1 LIVLDTHAWLW
12 WLSDPDKLSRRART
26 AIDASLGSA
35 AVHVSSISAW
45 EVTLLVR
52 KGRLTL
58 RLAADEWIAR
68 SEALS
73 FLRFVPL
80 DNRIAVRSNSLP
92 APIHDD
98 SRPDDRSHG
107 AGPRGLARDE
117 RRAPSSLPAGQ
128 DNLVGEGGTVRES
141 IKRPTDRLAGTFER
155 GRGASP

>member
-26 AIDASLGSA
+26 AIDGSLGSA

-58 RLAADEWIAR
+58 RLPADEWIAR

-98 SRPDDRSHG
+98 PADRMIV
-107 AGPRGLARDE
+107 ATA
-117 RRAPSSLPAGQ
+117 
-128 DNLVGEGGTVRES
+128 LV
-141 IKRPTDRLAGTFER
+141 L
-155 GRGASP
+155 GASLVTKDARLRRYRHVKTIW

>member
-98 SRPDDRSHG
+98 PADRMIV
-107 AGPRGLARDE
+107 ATA
-117 RRAPSSLPAGQ
+117 
-128 DNLVGEGGTVRES
+128 LV
-141 IKRPTDRLAGTFER
+141 L
-155 GRGASP
+155 GASLVTKDARLRRYRPVKTIW